1 MTVRNILDLR
11 FAALALVCASAAHVL
26 AADAALPAGAVA
38 TVNGQAVQRST
49 LDLLAKTR
57 RGDDPDAPPQDRSNL
72 LDDLVMMELLSQ
84 RAQASGLAARVDT
97 QAELEL
103 ARKSMLG
110 QRLLEQL
117 AADVTITDEALQA
130 RYQEIQPELEIT
142 ASHILL
148 DDEAAARQVIK
159 ELEAGASFAN
169 LARKRSADEY
179 TRDKGGRLGS
189 VKGGDLESAFVA
201 VARTLKPG
209 GITTAPVQ
217 TAHGWHVVQLH
228 SMRSLEKASFE
239 TMKQALR
246 SQLVN
251 ERVQAQVAQWRK
263 EARLEMLQAP

>member
-1 MTVRNILDLR
+1 MTVRTSLDLR
-11 FAALALVCASAAHVL
+11 FAALALVCACTAQVL
-26 AADAALPAGAVA
+26 AADTALPAGVVA
-38 TVNGQAVQRST
+38 TVNGQAVQRGM

-57 RGDDPDAPPQDRSNL
+57 QGDDPDAPPQNRAKL

-110 QRLLEQL
+110 QRLLERL
-117 AADVTITDEALQA
+117 AADMTITDEALQA
-130 RYQEIQPELEIT
+130 RYQATQPELEIT

-148 DDEAAARQVIK
+148 VDEAAARQVIK
-159 ELEAGASFAN
+159 ELEAGASFAA

-201 VARTLKPG
+201 AARSLKPG
-209 GITTAPVQ
+209 GITTSPVQ

-228 SMRSLEKASFE
+228 ATRSLEKAPFE
-239 TMKQALR
+239 AMKVSLH
-246 SQLVN
+246 SQLVH
-251 ERVQAQVAQWRK
+251 ERVQAQVLQWRK